1 MTTASDAAR
10 ELLLPALLAM
20 DVYHRNEAG
29 GLRKATPNASGTT
42 IDQLERSIDT
52 ATPLAGPLGN
62 SGVEESTIG
71 FFAKSY
77 TVGDKIYI
85 VYRGTDDGSLDV
97 LNNLPQ
103 VRSTVGNMLGGT
115 PALPDLFYGYPMAI
129 GLLSSLNLS
138 DIASPTGYNSQAIE
152 AVRYY
157 KQVRDANPTK
167 EIVVVGQS
175 LGGALAGFVGS
186 LYKLPTYV
194 FNSAPYEK
202 AALAAYETAKLN
214 LAGPNGPDGTA
225 MTMRQFLYGDQVFN
239 EQTFEQNFKPQF
251 PGNIKAAYIPGEI
264 VSTATSLGTII
275 AAAVGG
281 LIFKDPLLAVG
292 IATSGTRPYSY
303 EKDYSDYDS
312 DGLLG
317 AINLSGSG
325 NTGNTGTVY

>member
-1 MTTASDAAR
+1 MTSATDAAR

-20 DVYHRNEAG
+20 DVYHRDEIG
-29 GLRKATPNASGTT
+29 GLLNAKPNASNTT
-42 IDQLERSIDT
+42 VNNLERSIDT
-52 ATPLAGPLGN
+52 ASPMTGLYGN
-62 SGVEESTIG
+62 SGVDSSPIG

-97 LNNLPQ
+97 LNNFPQ

-186 LYKLPTYV
+186 L
-194 FNSAPYEK
+194 SA
-202 AALAAYETAKLN
+202 T
-214 LAGPNGPDGTA
+214 
-225 MTMRQFLYGDQVFN
+225 
-239 EQTFEQNFKPQF
+239 
-251 PGNIKAAYIPGEI
+251 GNPIK
-264 VSTATSLGTII
+264 
-275 AAAVGG
+275 
-281 LIFKDPLLAVG
+281 
-292 IATSGTRPYSY
+292 IATTQAR
-303 EKDYSDYDS
+303 
-312 DGLLG
+312 
-317 AINLSGSG
+317 AN
-325 NTGNTGTVY
+325 